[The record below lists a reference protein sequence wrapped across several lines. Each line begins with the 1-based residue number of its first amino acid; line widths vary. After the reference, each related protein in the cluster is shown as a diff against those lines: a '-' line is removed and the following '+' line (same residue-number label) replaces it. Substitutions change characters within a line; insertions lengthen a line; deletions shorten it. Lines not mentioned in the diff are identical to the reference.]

1 MHGGH
6 YLIALGS
13 NIRHHRHGNPRRVLY
28 AAIEA
33 LRHAGL
39 EVKAVSPV
47 IETAP
52 LGSSRRRYVNAI
64 ALVNTGCDPDEVLDK
79 LGDIERRFGRK
90 PGGSAWRARVLDL
103 DIVLW
108 SGGPWTSEHLVIPHP
123 AFRERSFVLGPAVRV
138 AGFWRDP
145 LTGLSVK
152 HLLARLTKPRPTPS

>member
-1 MHGGH
+1 MHGGR

-13 NIRHHRHGNPRRVLY
+13 NIRHHRHGSPRRVLD

-33 LRHAGL
+33 LRRAAL
-39 EVKAVSPV
+39 DVEAVSPV
-47 IETAP
+47 IETPP
-52 LGSSRRRYVNAI
+52 LGSSRRRYANAA
-64 ALVNTGCDPDEVLDK
+64 ALVNTGCDPDAVLRK
-79 LGDIERRFGRK
+79 LTGIERKFGRK

-108 SGGPWTSEHLVIPHP
+108 SGGPWTSENLVVPHP
-123 AFRERSFVLGPAVRV
+123 AFRERTFVLGPASRI
-138 AGFWRDP
+138 AGSWHDP